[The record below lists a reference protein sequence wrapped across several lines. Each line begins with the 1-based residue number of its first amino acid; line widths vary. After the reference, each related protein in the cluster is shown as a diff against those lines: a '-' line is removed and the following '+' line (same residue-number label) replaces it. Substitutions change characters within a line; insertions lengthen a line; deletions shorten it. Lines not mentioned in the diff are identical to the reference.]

1 MSLQQINQIA
11 PDLWVGPQLQAADF
25 AEIAAKGFRSVINAR
40 PDNEAP
46 DQPESQLLHEA
57 AVKAGLTYEFLPV
70 IPNQIREQDVIAF
83 AKYLD
88 NLPKP
93 ILAFCR
99 TGNRCSIL
107 FSMAKARLN

>member
-1 MSLQQINQIA
+1 MSLQQLTQIG
-11 PDLWVGPQLQAADF
+11 PDLWVGPQLQAEDF
-25 AEIAAKGFRSVINAR
+25 AQIAAQGFRSVINAR

-57 AVKAGLTYEFLPV
+57 AVKAGLAYEYLPV

-83 AKYLD
+83 ANHL
-88 NLPKP
+88 NELPKP
-93 ILAFCR
+93 TLAFCR

-107 FSMAKARLN
+107 FSMAKARLQ

>member
-1 MSLQQINQIA
+1 MSLQQLTQIG
-11 PDLWVGPQLQAADF
+11 PDLWVGPQLQAEDF
-25 AEIAAKGFRSVINAR
+25 AQIAAQGFRSVINAR

-57 AVKAGLTYEFLPV
+57 AVKAGLAYEYLPV

-83 AKYLD
+83 ANHLD
-88 NLPKP
+88 ELPKP
-93 ILAFCR
+93 TLAFCR

-107 FSMAKARLN
+107 FSMTKARLQ

>member
-1 MSLQQINQIA
+1 MSLQQMTQIG
-11 PDLWVGPQLQAADF
+11 PDVWVCPQLQAVDF

-46 DQPESQLLHEA
+46 DQPESQLLHQA
-57 AVKAGLTYEFLPV
+57 AVEAGVAYEYLPV
-70 IPNQIREQDVIAF
+70 IPNQIREQDVTAF
-83 AKYLD
+83 AKHLEE
-88 NLPKP
+88 LPKP

-107 FSMAKARLN
+107 FSMVKARQS